1 MHNPADISDWGRELW
16 SSSDCFDKSKVEMS
30 QALIDMLTQS
40 AFQPLGKECL
50 MIESG
55 LAQPNEILVLN
66 QPQNGHKE
74 SEFLSDSSSALPGN
88 TTYFIF
94 IWDPGSM
101 K

>member
-1 MHNPADISDWGRELW
+1 MGQRAVKY
-16 SSSDCFDKSKVEMS
+16 SDCFDKSKVEMS
-30 QALIDMLTQS
+30 QALIDMLTQT

-50 MIESG
+50 RIESG
-55 LAQPNEILVLN
+55 LTQPNEILVLN

-94 IWDPGSM
+94 IRDPGSM